1 MNNTAITTLTIA
13 AILAATLVVGVT
25 LATTTTTTA
34 ITAFAS
40 SRGNGNGNTDT
51 DQIAKQKAYVSG
63 FDNSFNQELQ
73 NLICTHPSASCTVEQ
88 TPTPPPPLPPPP
100 SDDED
105 GEDRHD
111 DPKKMDDMSKYW

>member
-13 AILAATLVVGVT
+13 PILAATLVVGVT
-25 LATTTTTTA
+25 LATTTTTA

-73 NLICTHPSASCTVEQ
+73 NLICTHPERLFC
-88 TPTPPPPLPPPP
+88 
-100 SDDED
+100 
-105 GEDRHD
+105 
-111 DPKKMDDMSKYW
+111 K

>member
-13 AILAATLVVGVT
+13 AIFMAATLVVGVT
-25 LATTTTTTA
+25 LATTTT
-34 ITAFAS
+34 TAFAS

-88 TPTPPPPLPPPP
+88 TPTPPPPPPPPPPP
-100 SDDED
+100 SDDD
-105 GEDRHD
+105 DSEDRHD

>member
-25 LATTTTTTA
+25 LATTTA

-88 TPTPPPPLPPPP
+88 TPTPPPPPP
-100 SDDED
+100 SDDDD